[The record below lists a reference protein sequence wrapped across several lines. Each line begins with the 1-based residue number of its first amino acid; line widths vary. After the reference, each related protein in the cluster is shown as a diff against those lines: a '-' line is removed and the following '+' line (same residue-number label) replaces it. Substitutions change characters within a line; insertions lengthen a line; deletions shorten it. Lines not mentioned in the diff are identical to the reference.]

1 MRFGQNVGY
10 AMPIAIGTINLF
22 VWAFCMFAGIQTHK
36 KKMHTLCMIGFIA
49 PMIIGILS
57 CCQVGS
63 ICCMIPLEA
72 VSLGIG
78 IWGLIILFNEDVKM
92 QFQRNM

>member
-1 MRFGQNVGY
+1 
-10 AMPIAIGTINLF
+10 
-22 VWAFCMFAGIQTHK
+22 
-36 KKMHTLCMIGFIA
+36 
-49 PMIIGILS
+49 
-57 CCQVGS
+57 
-63 ICCMIPLEA
+63 MIPLEA